1 MDIIIGL
8 ISLISLIVFFV
19 MGNNIGTLVTL
30 NRTIKEQN
38 FKIIELLKRSLPADS
53 LTEEEKSRLYDQKI
67 KEASK
72 SETFAKY
79 KQK

>member
-1 MDIIIGL
+1 
-8 ISLISLIVFFV
+8 
-19 MGNNIGTLVTL
+19 LVTL